1 MELTFVS
8 IFCSASSTVPC
19 FSSSCSNRWDR
30 SVYLLSSSCF
40 RSLEPWC
47 MVRFSFWILRSSS
60 PISDHLSSY
69 GSIEPP
75 GSFVVAQQCCPI
87 RIILPC
93 SH

>member
-1 MELTFVS
+1 MALTLVS
-8 IFCSASSTVPC
+8 SFCSVSSTVRC
-19 FSSSCSNRWDR
+19 FSVSCSNRWDKA
-30 SVYLLSSSCF
+30 VYLLSSSCF
-40 RSLEPWC
+40 RSVEPSC
-47 MVRFSFWILRSSS
+47 MVRLSFWIFRSSS

-75 GSFVVAQQCCPI
+75 GSFVVAQQCCPT